1 MFKEEDTN
9 LVSKQSNDSN
19 TSFKEQLERI
29 LEYFRSEI
37 RSDSLVTDTV
47 RLYEATQ
54 SIINLVDKELPNC
67 DSGCKHKDTHQGHGT
82 IWWQGYNQAIN
93 DMRAIIRKEL

>member
-1 MFKEEDTN
+1 MFKEELEKTLTDHRIKWLN
-9 LVSKQSNDSN
+9 MLSELNDELISVP
-19 TSFKEQLERI
+19 EMLEVKANI
-29 LEYFRSEI
+29 IE
-37 RSDSLVTDTV
+37 
-47 RLYEATQ
+47 EAFT